1 MLGRHVLTVVLES
14 IEIGRAR
21 RLIPTCRMVV
31 TGAIVPRIPPAG
43 IAVATPVPAG
53 IVLTRI
59 TSAGIASARI
69 TSAMMASAAIAWD
82 CRYRDCLL
90 QDCLPQD
97 CLPQDCLPQDCL
109 PQDCLPQDSLLQDS
123 LPGCLLQDSLL
134 QDSLLRN
141 SLPGCLLRALLSRD
155 FHRPDCRGSRYRQLQ
170 GWRELLPYLAL
181 GPEVR
186 TNGLRSAMTQTVRAK
201 IGFASY
207 RSSYPP

>member
-69 TSAMMASAAIAWD
+69 TSAMMASAAIASTGIAATGIASS
-82 CRYRDCLL
+82 RIPSSRI
-90 QDCLPQD
+90 P
-97 CLPQDCLPQDCL
+97 
-109 PQDCLPQDSLLQDS
+109 SS
-123 LPGCLLQDSLL
+123 RILLQDSLL
-134 QDSLLRN
+134 Q
-141 SLPGCLLRALLSRD
+141 ALLSRD

-186 TNGLRSAMTQTVRAK
+186 TNGLRSAMMQTVRAK